1 MMHVIAFVGA
11 SKVGKTT
18 LIEHLT
24 RLFKNRGLRV
34 SAVKHSHHSVEIDH
48 QGKDSW
54 RMKKAGSFEVV
65 LVSDSEISLQRTF
78 EKNSHMSIHEV
89 IAQMYE
95 GVDWIFIEGFKT
107 SDLLKIEVIRSKE
120 ISQNPLLL
128 LDDFVVAVAYPE
140 SSDSPVTTALPV
152 LPLDAPEVI
161 AEWLIVNQDRFVY
174 ASPLS

>member
-65 LVSDSEISLQRTF
+65 LVSDRSLSLQRTF
-78 EKNSHMSIHEV
+78 ERDSHMSIHAV
-89 IAQMYE
+89 IAQMYD
-95 GVDWIFIEGFKT
+95 GVDWVFVEGFKS
-107 SDLLKIEVIRSKE
+107 SDLLKVEVIRSQE
-120 ISQNPLLL
+120 VLQNPFFLS
-128 LDDFVVAVAYPE
+128 DDFVTAIAY
-140 SSDSPVTTALPV
+140 SDFTEFPLTTALPV
-152 LPLDAPEVI
+152 LPLDNPEII
-161 AEWLIVNQDRFVY
+161 ADWLIAHQDRFVY
-174 ASPLS
+174 SQPLS